1 MKTLLILRHAKSS
14 WKEEGIDDHERS
26 LNKRGKRDAP
36 RIGKLLREKDLVPDL
51 ILTSSAE
58 RARKTTEL
66 VAQESS
72 YEGDIIVDRN
82 LYAAYPETIFEVLNK
97 VENHFERI
105 MIVGHNPGLEELLE
119 VLTGEVEPLPTGALA
134 EVSFEIERWSELDE
148 DVEGKLKNIYRPRE
162 F

>member
-134 EVSFEIERWSELDE
+134 EVSFGIERWSELDE
-148 DVEGKLKNIYRPRE
+148 DVEGKLMNIYRPRE